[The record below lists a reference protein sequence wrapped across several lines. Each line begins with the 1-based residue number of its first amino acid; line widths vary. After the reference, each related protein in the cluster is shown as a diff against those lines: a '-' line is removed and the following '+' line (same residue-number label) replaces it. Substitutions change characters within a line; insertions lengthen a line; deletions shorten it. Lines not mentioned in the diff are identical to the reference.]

1 MVFYSFLLA
10 RSVCRREMSFGK
22 RGIQTLTADSEKL
35 TAGNAMRKEHPSLQ
49 RKRSKITLQ

>member
-35 TAGNAMRKEHPSLQ
+35 AAGNAMRKGHPSLQ
-49 RKRSKITLQ
+49 RKGVK